1 MTIPEMH
8 DALEAAHVRWSM
20 HRRSGDECAA
30 KQAWD
35 DAENL
40 GLILFRAEEAA
51 RFEEM
56 RRASEADWDLL
67 KGSPDHS
74 GISAAEHA
82 HIHSDAYTDTLGA
95 RLRHG

>member
-8 DALEAAHVRWSM
+8 AALEAAHVRWSM
-20 HRRSGDECAA
+20 HRRSGDDIAA

-51 RFEEM
+51 RYEEM

-74 GISAAEHA
+74 VVRHA
-82 HIHSDAYTDTLGA
+82 
-95 RLRHG
+95 

>member
-20 HRRSGDECAA
+20 HRRSGDEVSA

-40 GLILFRAEEAA
+40 GLLLYRAEEAQ

-56 RRASEADWDLL
+56 RRASEADWNLL

-74 GISAAEHA
+74 VVRHA
-82 HIHSDAYTDTLGA
+82 
-95 RLRHG
+95 